1 MKTLLALLFMVALAP
16 AAPTTPVNAGIS
28 WQFGGPKNP
37 DYFTVYVIDQPGRV
51 QTYKIAGQYH
61 GITVSLFS
69 GKAYAVTVTATF
81 NGVES
86 GYSLPATVLA
96 APIGKPP
103 TQ

>member
-1 MKTLLALLFMVALAP
+1 MKTFVALLFVVCVASAV
-16 AAPTTPVNAGIS
+16 PTTPVTAGVS

-37 DYFTVYVIDQPGRV
+37 DYFTVYVIDQPGTIQR
-51 QTYKIAGQYH
+51 YKVAGNLH
-61 GITVSLFS
+61 GTTVNMIS
-69 GKAYAVTVTATF
+69 GKAYSVCVSATF

-96 APIGKPP
+96 APISKPP